1 MLMTFID
8 LLVAPQRLVEEI
20 LKLNKNSLFSRHF
33 HFSNPMVMLHYCYCS
48 YSIINSENQ
57 FQPMKHHT
65 SYIVD
70 AAPHCM
76 FEKLFETNMNS
87 LSCSRFEIF
96 QPLLRL
102 QGCCCARGLDCCFL
116 LFRNFL
122 FVVSKILVVQYFHS
136 TVHSP
141 ISQQILTLLIELHS
155 VLFCCF
161 LYHRLLVV
169 SYPIVVV
176 YTLATDCIS

>member
-20 LKLNKNSLFSRHF
+20 LELNKNSLFSRHF

-48 YSIINSENQ
+48 YYIINRENQ

-76 FEKLFETNMNS
+76 FEKLFESNMNW
-87 LSCSRFEIF
+87 LNCSRFEIF
-96 QPLLRL
+96 QSLLRHH
-102 QGCCCARGLDCCFL
+102 GCCCPRGLNCCFSDVSK
-116 LFRNFL
+116 FF
-122 FVVSKILVVQYFHS
+122 FVVSK
-136 TVHSP
+136 
-141 ISQQILTLLIELHS
+141 
-155 VLFCCF
+155 FCCCSIF
-161 LYHRLLVV
+161 HFNESLTNLLNSINLY
-169 SYPIVVV
+169 Y
-176 YTLATDCIS
+176 

>member
-8 LLVAPQRLVEEI
+8 LLVAPQCLVEEF
-20 LKLNKNSLFSRHF
+20 LELNKNLLFLRHF

-48 YSIINSENQ
+48 YSIINREIQ
-57 FQPMKHHT
+57 FQSMKQHT

-76 FEKLFETNMNS
+76 VENLFETNMNS
-87 LSCSRFEIF
+87 LSCSRFEFF

-102 QGCCCARGLDCCFL
+102 QGCCCARGLDCWFL
-116 LFRNFL
+116 LFRIFL

-141 ISQQILTLLIELHS
+141 ISQQILTLLIEKHS